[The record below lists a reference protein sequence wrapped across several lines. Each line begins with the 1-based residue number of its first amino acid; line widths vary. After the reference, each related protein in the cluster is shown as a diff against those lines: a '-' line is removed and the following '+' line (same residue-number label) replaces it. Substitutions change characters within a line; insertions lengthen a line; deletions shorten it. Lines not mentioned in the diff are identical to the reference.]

1 MNLTQTHAVFLQD
14 NIPQLVKIIS
24 DIIKMKSFE
33 EGTRSQATEVVLTL
47 AEQVPAALRKEEG
60 IRSDFYPAL
69 I

>member
-1 MNLTQTHAVFLQD
+1 
-14 NIPQLVKIIS
+14 VKIIS

-60 IRSDFYPAL
+60 IKSDFYPAL